1 MLEKQREKKDKQGR
15 RGEEKRGSIT
25 YLSKSIESI
34 AKILEFK
41 LLPTFFKHEERKA

>member
-1 MLEKQREKKDKQGR
+1 LKNKEKKRINK
-15 RGEEKRGSIT
+15 EEEERGSIT

-41 LLPTFFKHEERKA
+41 LLPTFFQHKEMKA